1 MIYVIQA
8 VTLYTLNLYSAVC
21 QLYVNKTGGKKDNK
35 KTVEKEE
42 STVPGK
48 NSLSVNVSWINE
60 QKGEKELWKFN
71 WIMMGWISELLE
83 SNATKNIQTIKKIF

>member
-1 MIYVIQA
+1 MLNCCDNHFMIYVIQA

-48 NSLSVNVSWINE
+48 NSLSVNVS
-60 QKGEKELWKFN
+60 
-71 WIMMGWISELLE
+71 
-83 SNATKNIQTIKKIF
+83 